1 MRENKAW
8 IHVWKRQMDLEI
20 CVCVCVPVCV
30 CVLEWRW
37 DWQCAYLLSS
47 FSVYLWNLLCIC
59 LWSPLSVS
67 LSIHLCLFVPL
78 FLTLLCLFV
87 PISPSPPTSISPPKH
102 CHGLQNS
109 QIISNTEQTHS
120 FQHRDS
126 ERVFQMCVQSVSNLT
141 WLNKTQTEDKRMLCE
156 HWWQTDYPGL
166 VSFYSS
172 TKITQQ
178 KMQTEIVG
186 QFLCAMLSDAFHQD
200 HDNVVNDSFPLV
212 TLSCQH
218 AGSMWARSV
227 FLTDQNQ
234 TCSISALWLVCSKC
248 CFINHWLL

>member
-1 MRENKAW
+1 MALSFNLSLSVNFTKKKREREECVGCAQPHTNTRTHTHTHTCAHNLSLVLFLLFRWSTCGSMRENKAW
-8 IHVWKRQMDLEI
+8 IHVWKRQMDVEM

-102 CHGLQNS
+102 CHALQNS

-141 WLNKTQTEDKRMLCE
+141 WLNRTQTEDKRMLWE
-156 HWWQTDYPGL
+156 HWWQADYL
-166 VSFYSS
+166 VLF
-172 TKITQQ
+172 
-178 KMQTEIVG
+178 
-186 QFLCAMLSDAFHQD
+186 
-200 HDNVVNDSFPLV
+200 
-212 TLSCQH
+212 
-218 AGSMWARSV
+218 
-227 FLTDQNQ
+227 
-234 TCSISALWLVCSKC
+234 
-248 CFINHWLL
+248 CFIQAQK